1 MRLFVFKDDK
11 DFDKDIEERLLK
23 DQERKKIT

>member
-1 MRLFVFKDDK
+1 MRLFMFKDDK